1 MLLVLLIKNKWLMR
15 FTLSFYLIL
24 LSVSCNNN
32 LKNSEAKPASDLTE
46 IKKAEEE
53 QKFVITYHL
62 DTIRNDSALKVF
74 KATYSENQQ
83 NIIAAINR
91 MDVWRIR
98 VKKALVIPDTLLT
111 DFINY
116 SPFPSKLPIADTIEK
131 IILVSLR
138 TQLIAA
144 YENGNLVRFGP
155 TSTGKKSTPS
165 PSGLFYTNFKSK
177 LKTSTVDGQWRMPW
191 YFNISNYGGI
201 GMHQYA
207 LPGYPASHSCI
218 RLYEKDAK
226 WIFDWAKQWV
236 LNEDGTAIM
245 ERGTPVIVFGKYNP
259 EEPVPWIQL
268 SENPN
273 ALDITDGEWTEIN
286 GHISAIKK

>member
-1 MLLVLLIKNKWLMR
+1 MLLVLFIKNKWLMR
-15 FTLSFYLIL
+15 LTLSFYLL
-24 LSVSCNNN
+24 LISVSCNNN

-83 NIIAAINR
+83 NIIAAVNR
-91 MDVWRIR
+91 IDVWRIR
-98 VKKALVIPDTLLT
+98 VKKALVIPDTLLS
-111 DFINY
+111 DFFSY
-116 SPFPSKLPIADTIEK
+116 SPFPSKLPVADSIEK
-131 IILVSLR
+131 LIFVSLR

-155 TSTGKKSTPS
+155 ASTGKKSTPT

-201 GMHQYA
+201 GLHQYA

-218 RLYEKDAK
+218 RLYKNDAR

-236 LNEDGTAIM
+236 LNEDGTVII

-259 EEPVPWIQL
+259 EEPSPWIQL